1 MILRFRHLLFYSI
14 LLFPLCASAQTP
26 TQPDTSDYGYEN
38 PSDSLFPGYESA
50 SQIIDYYKTEGVST
64 EDRYRFEVIVID
76 SLVSLTFR
84 SPESENFHYVD
95 YQKER
100 LLSNDE
106 RSQLGQ
112 ALASAKLTQTKSGIP
127 SAKFSG
133 YGQEVLIIRSS
144 AFNIT
149 GGVAWSA
156 ISDNADSTEA
166 DRNMTT
172 SIGGNYDPFFSYLR
186 SHLFPDLNALMNE
199 ATARD

>member
-1 MILRFRHLLFYSI
+1 MISRFRHLLFFSI
-14 LLFPLCASAQTP
+14 LFFPLCASAQAP
-26 TQPDTSDYGYEN
+26 AQPDTSDYEYEN

-50 SQIIDYYKTEGVST
+50 GKIIDYYKTEGVST

-106 RSQLGQ
+106 RAQLSQ

-127 SAKFSG
+127 NAKFTG

-149 GGVAWSA
+149 GGVAWIA
-156 ISDNADSTEA
+156 ISDNADSMDA
-166 DRNMTT
+166 DRKMTT
-172 SIGGNYDPFFSYLR
+172 SIGGNYDTFFSYLR
-186 SHLFPDLNALMNE
+186 RVYFPDLDALMRE